1 MVVVA
6 AALMVVVAAVAAGV
20 EDVARKCSVIGVE
33 IKDIWPGTVTKRRM
47 CATTAT
53 NQATW
58 LVTVGMPTTRGAT
71 PAGGLVISRDV
82 LRRWYI
88 IIRVR

>member
-33 IKDIWPGTVTKRRM
+33 TKDILPGTVTKLRI

-58 LVTVGMPTTRGAT
+58 LVTVGMPTTGGAT
-71 PAGGLVISRDV
+71 PAVGLVTSRDV
-82 LRRWYI
+82 VIRWYI
-88 IIRVR
+88 TIRVR